1 MWNLKILLF
10 EQSSIITIQL
20 FFSYIFTNVF

>member
-20 FFSYIFTNVF
+20 FFGYIFTNVF